1 MGKVELWC
9 VLAVATFRSLNQRYG
24 EREKEKL
31 NSGKENREKP
41 FLSSDLSFLSFW
53 ISILFIYDFF
63 FLGKIPY
70 FWLFFHLNQD
80 EILPYIRIKINI
92 ALSISICLSIHK
104 SVLSKW
110 SDSMRPNFQLCFK
123 TMNVRYFCHLDSM
136 NCIRIDCNRVPIS
149 SEKMRFSATG
159 E

>member
-1 MGKVELWC
+1 MCWLWPPFA
-9 VLAVATFRSLNQRYG
+9 LWIRDTERERKRNWIAEKKTERSLF
-24 EREKEKL
+24 
-31 NSGKENREKP
+31 
-41 FLSSDLSFLSFW
+41 FLQIYHSCLFGFQFFSFM
-53 ISILFIYDFF
+53 IF

-123 TMNVRYFCHLDSM
+123 TMNVRYFCHLDWM

-159 E
+159 EWLKNIRP

>member
-80 EILPYIRIKINI
+80 EILLYIRIKINI

-123 TMNVRYFCHLDSM
+123 TMNVRYFCHLD
-136 NCIRIDCNRVPIS
+136 
-149 SEKMRFSATG
+149 
-159 E
+159 